1 MTVREFLGTLTVAT
15 TIKAKTHD
23 DKNLLEAA
31 HTSDI
36 FNIIGDYEVT
46 GWKVT
51 GWKVTDANRVVM
63 NVKIDDGSEN

>member
-15 TIKAKTHD
+15 TVKAKTHD

-51 GWKVTDANRVVM
+51 DANRVVM
-63 NVKIDDGSEN
+63 NVKLDEN

>member
-1 MTVREFLGTLTVAT
+1 MTVNEFLGTLTVAT
-15 TIKAKTHD
+15 IIKAKTHD

-51 GWKVTDANRVVM
+51 DANRVVM

>member
-15 TIKAKTHD
+15 TVKAKTHD

-51 GWKVTDANRVVM
+51 DANRVVM
-63 NVKIDDGSEN
+63 NVKIDDGGEF

>member
-1 MTVREFLGTLTVAT
+1 MTVNEFLGTLTVAT
-15 TIKAKTHD
+15 TVKAKTHD

-51 GWKVTDANRVVM
+51 DANRVVM
-63 NVKIDDGSEN
+63 NVKIDDGGEF

>member
-15 TIKAKTHD
+15 TVKAKTHD

-46 GWKVT
+46 GWKVA
-51 GWKVTDANRVVM
+51 DANRVVM
-63 NVKIDDGSEN
+63 NVKIDDGVEN

>member
-1 MTVREFLGTLTVAT
+1 MTVNEFLGTLTVAT

-51 GWKVTDANRVVM
+51 DANRVVM
-63 NVKIDDGSEN
+63 NVKIDDGSKN

>member
-1 MTVREFLGTLTVAT
+1 MTVNEFLGTLTVAT

-36 FNIIGDYEVT
+36 FNIIGNYE
-46 GWKVT
+46 VT

>member
-15 TIKAKTHD
+15 TVKAKTHD

-51 GWKVTDANRVVM
+51 DANRVVM
-63 NVKIDDGSEN
+63 NVKIDDGGEN

>member
-1 MTVREFLGTLTVAT
+1 MTVNEFLGTLTVAT
-15 TIKAKTHD
+15 TIKAKTDD

-36 FNIIGDYEVT
+36 FNIIGNYE
-46 GWKVT
+46 VT

-63 NVKIDDGSEN
+63 NVKIDEN

>member
-36 FNIIGDYEVT
+36 FTIIGDYEVT

-51 GWKVTDANRVVM
+51 AWKTVSSSAASSLLTATA
-63 NVKIDDGSEN
+63 

>member
-15 TIKAKTHD
+15 TVKAKTHD

-51 GWKVTDANRVVM
+51 DANRVIM
-63 NVKIDDGSEN
+63 NNKIDDGGEF

>member
-51 GWKVTDANRVVM
+51 DANRVVM
-63 NVKIDDGSEN
+63 NVKIDDGGEN

>member
-1 MTVREFLGTLTVAT
+1 MTVKEFLGTLTVAT
-15 TIKAKTHD
+15 TVKAKTHD

-51 GWKVTDANRVVM
+51 DANRVVM

>member
-36 FNIIGDYEVT
+36 FTIIGDYEVT

-51 GWKVTDANRVVM
+51 DANRVIM
-63 NVKIDDGSEN
+63 NVKLDEN

>member
-1 MTVREFLGTLTVAT
+1 MTVNEFLGTLTVAT

-51 GWKVTDANRVVM
+51 DANRVVM
-63 NVKIDDGSEN
+63 NVKIDDGGEF

>member
-15 TIKAKTHD
+15 IVKAKTHD

-36 FNIIGDYEVT
+36 FTIIGDYE
-46 GWKVT
+46 VT

-63 NVKIDDGSEN
+63 NVKLDEN

>member
-15 TIKAKTHD
+15 IVKAKTDD

-31 HTSDI
+31 HASDI
-36 FNIIGDYEVT
+36 FNIIGDYE
-46 GWKVT
+46 VT

-63 NVKIDDGSEN
+63 NVKIDDGGEF

>member
-1 MTVREFLGTLTVAT
+1 MTVNEFLGTLTVAT
-15 TIKAKTHD
+15 TVKAKTHD

-51 GWKVTDANRVVM
+51 DANRVVM

>member
-1 MTVREFLGTLTVAT
+1 MTVKEFLGTLTVAT
-15 TIKAKTHD
+15 TVKAKTHD

-51 GWKVTDANRVVM
+51 DANRVIM

>member
-15 TIKAKTHD
+15 TVKAKTHD

-36 FNIIGDYEVT
+36 FNIIGNYE
-46 GWKVT
+46 VT
-51 GWKVTDANRVVM
+51 GWKVTDANRIVM
-63 NVKIDDGSEN
+63 NVKIDEN

>member
-1 MTVREFLGTLTVAT
+1 MTVKEFLGTLTVAT
-15 TIKAKTHD
+15 TVKAKTHD

-51 GWKVTDANRVVM
+51 DANRVVM
-63 NVKIDDGSEN
+63 NVKIDDGGEN

>member
-36 FNIIGDYEVT
+36 FTIIGDYE
-46 GWKVT
+46 VT

-63 NVKIDDGSEN
+63 NVKLDEN

>member
-15 TIKAKTHD
+15 TVKAKTHD

-36 FNIIGDYEVT
+36 FNIIGNYE
-46 GWKVT
+46 VT
-51 GWKVTDANRVVM
+51 GWKVTDANRVIM
-63 NVKIDDGSEN
+63 NVKIDEN

>member
-1 MTVREFLGTLTVAT
+1 MTVNEFLGTLTVAT
-15 TIKAKTHD
+15 TVKAKTHD

-36 FNIIGDYEVT
+36 FRIIGSYE
-46 GWKVT
+46 VT

>member
-1 MTVREFLGTLTVAT
+1 MTVKEFLGTLTVAT
-15 TIKAKTHD
+15 TVKAKTHD
-23 DKNLLEAA
+23 DKNLFEAA

-36 FNIIGDYEVT
+36 FNIIGDYE
-46 GWKVT
+46 VT

>member
-15 TIKAKTHD
+15 TVKAKTHD

-46 GWKVT
+46 GWKVA
-51 GWKVTDANRVVM
+51 DANRVVM
-63 NVKIDDGSEN
+63 NVKIDDGGKN

>member
-15 TIKAKTHD
+15 TVKAKTHD

-51 GWKVTDANRVVM
+51 DANRVVM
-63 NVKIDDGSEN
+63 NVKIDDGSEF

>member
-1 MTVREFLGTLTVAT
+1 MTVNEFLGTLTVAT

-36 FNIIGDYEVT
+36 FNIIGSYE
-46 GWKVT
+46 VT

>member
-15 TIKAKTHD
+15 TVKAKTHD

-51 GWKVTDANRVVM
+51 DANRVVM
-63 NVKIDDGSEN
+63 NVKIDDSSEN

>member
-15 TIKAKTHD
+15 TVKAKTHD

-31 HTSDI
+31 HISDI
-36 FNIIGDYEVT
+36 FNIIGDYE
-46 GWKVT
+46 VT

>member
-1 MTVREFLGTLTVAT
+1 MTVKEFLGTLTVAT
-15 TIKAKTHD
+15 TVKAKTHD

-51 GWKVTDANRVVM
+51 DANRVIM
-63 NVKIDDGSEN
+63 NVKLDEN

>member
-15 TIKAKTHD
+15 IVKAKTHD

-51 GWKVTDANRVVM
+51 DANRVIM
-63 NVKIDDGSEN
+63 NVKLDEN

>member
-15 TIKAKTHD
+15 TVKAMTHD
-23 DKNLLEAA
+23 DKNLLAAA

-36 FNIIGDYEVT
+36 FTIIGDYE
-46 GWKVT
+46 VT

-63 NVKIDDGSEN
+63 NVKLDEN

>member
-1 MTVREFLGTLTVAT
+1 MTVNEFLGTLTVAT

-51 GWKVTDANRVVM
+51 DANRVVM
-63 NVKIDDGSEN
+63 NVKIDDGGEN

>member
-36 FNIIGDYEVT
+36 FNIIGNYE
-46 GWKVT
+46 VT
-51 GWKVTDANRVVM
+51 GWKVTDANRVIM
-63 NVKIDDGSEN
+63 NVKLDEN

>member
-1 MTVREFLGTLTVAT
+1 MTVNEFLGTLTVAT

-51 GWKVTDANRVVM
+51 DANRVVM
-63 NVKIDDGSEN
+63 NIKIDDGSEN

>member
-15 TIKAKTHD
+15 TVKAKTHD

-46 GWKVT
+46 GWKVA
-51 GWKVTDANRVVM
+51 DANRVVM
-63 NVKIDDGSEN
+63 NVKINGGEN

>member
-15 TIKAKTHD
+15 IVKAKTHD

-51 GWKVTDANRVVM
+51 DANRVVM
-63 NVKIDDGSEN
+63 NVKLDEN

>member
-15 TIKAKTHD
+15 TVKAKTHD

-51 GWKVTDANRVVM
+51 DANRVIM
-63 NVKIDDGSEN
+63 NVKIDEN